1 MVYFHHMMKSHESG
15 QAFAIRAVSA
25 ARNLLDRVPHLE
37 ICTIEHEQWLGR
49 GHCIDVRIDFR
60 HGDGTHALIIETKPD
75 GAPRFVRSAV
85 YQLKGYLADLRESG
99 LVDAGTG
106 LIPMLASRYLSP
118 QSRSICIDH
127 DIAYLDLIGNAR
139 LAFGSVYIDQA
150 VPDRPKSETRA
161 LKSIFAPKAAAILRV
176 LLRDPDRPWRVVD
189 LAEAAGASLGHVSSV
204 SKSLLAREWIERQRE
219 GIVLVQPD
227 KLLRTWRKKYRHPAG
242 RRIRGYTRFHGD
254 QLRKMLRAALNRDP
268 GSPRAV
274 CSMHSAADWIA
285 PFGRVGTHSFYADER
300 GARTVE
306 DTLEL
311 SRVGRGA
318 NVVVCIPNDESLF
331 GDAVEPAPG
340 VFCTSPVVTYLDLWK
355 RKDRDRE
362 IADHLAS
369 KWFPWL

>member
-1 MVYFHHMMKSHESG
+1 MMKPHESE
-15 QAFAIRAVSA
+15 QAFAITAVRAA
-25 ARNLLDRVPHLE
+25 HDLLARVPHLE
-37 ICTIEHEQWLGR
+37 ICTVDHELWLGR
-49 GHCIDVRIDFR
+49 GHRLDGRIDFR
-60 HGDGTHALIIETKPD
+60 LGDGTHALVIEAMRD

-106 LIPMLASRYLSP
+106 LIPMFASRYLSP
-118 QSRSICIDH
+118 QSRSICTDH

-139 LAFGSVYIDQA
+139 LAFGSVYIEKA
-150 VPDRPKSETRA
+150 VTDRPKSETRA

-204 SKSLLAREWIERQRE
+204 SKSLLAREWTERRRD
-219 GIVLVQPD
+219 GLVLVQPD
-227 KLLRTWRKKYRHPAG
+227 KLLRTWRREYRHPAG
-242 RRIRGYTRFHGD
+242 RRIRRYTRFHGD
-254 QLRKMLRAALNRDP
+254 QLRKRLRAALNRDP

-300 GARTVE
+300 GARTLE

-318 NVVVCIPNDESLF
+318 NVVVRIPNDESLF

-340 VFCTSPVVTYLDLWK
+340 VFCTSPIITYLDLWNGN
-355 RKDRDRE
+355 DRDRE

-369 KWFPWL
+369 KRFPWL